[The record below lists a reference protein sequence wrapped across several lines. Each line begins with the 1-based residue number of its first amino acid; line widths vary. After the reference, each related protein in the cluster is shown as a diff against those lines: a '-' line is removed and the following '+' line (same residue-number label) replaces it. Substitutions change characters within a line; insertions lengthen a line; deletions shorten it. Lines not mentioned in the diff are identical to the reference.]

1 MAIHAIGTMLRSLL
15 FVSFQGCYYLGA
27 LLPKDGGSGAHT
39 KLADALNEER
49 FYAWTQ
55 AFQRTFNVPED
66 VYADLKDPEEYCDIE
81 NQSELRLPISSALRW
96 TFLLQTELI
105 FVRRGLE
112 ISFGGSALIVENGGL
127 E

>member
-1 MAIHAIGTMLRSLL
+1 MLRSLL

-27 LLPKDGGSGAHT
+27 LLPKDGGSWSHM

-49 FYAWTQ
+49 FYAWMQ
-55 AFQRTFNVPED
+55 AFQRTFNVPEEDD
-66 VYADLKDPEEYCDIE
+66 VYTDLKNPEEYCDME

-105 FVRRGLE
+105 FVQRGLE
-112 ISFGGSALIVENGGL
+112 ILFGGSALIVESEEL